1 LHPRRIG
8 DMAVGAGDA
17 DPAGFERL
25 AQRLQCGAA
34 ELRQLIEK
42 QDALMG

>member
-1 LHPRRIG
+1 
-8 DMAVGAGDA
+8 MAVGAGDA

-25 AQRLQCGAA
+25 AQRFQRGAA
-34 ELRQLIEK
+34 EFRQFIEK